1 MRSAA
6 EVRREGE
13 YGSGATEAVSWEMK
27 FGHCMYCSLAEFEL
41 DAMSRSSLI
50 LGLGARLDTY
60 GSGGAS
66 SR

>member
-13 YGSGATEAVSWEMK
+13 YGSGATEAVSREMK
-27 FGHCMYCSLAEFEL
+27 FGHCMHCLLADFEL
-41 DAMSRSSLI
+41 DSILWSSLT
-50 LGLGARLDTY
+50 LGVGTRSGTHS
-60 GSGGAS
+60 SGGAS